1 MWHKPT
7 EDLGGNLA
15 FAVDNED
22 DHDAPA
28 YERRTSRALSFSGDQ
43 P

>member
-15 FAVDNED
+15 FAVITKTTTTVLL
-22 DHDAPA
+22 
-28 YERRTSRALSFSGDQ
+28 TSVELRLPYRG
-43 P
+43 